1 MTDRLLAAIS
11 QSDLDN
17 LLAAAHV
24 CGSSALAAAGAAGRY
39 VLLRSLKLIGN
50 DVRQRRSCC
59 FAQTSI
65 NSGTG

>member
-1 MTDRLLAAIS
+1 
-11 QSDLDN
+11 
-17 LLAAAHV
+17 
-24 CGSSALAAAGAAGRY
+24 LAAAGTAGRY